1 MSQCSVGGCVRLSF
15 DAQRGAFEHTDT
27 AAHVLLDVFLLFI
40 EEPRVQKSVSFKR
53 LVKFRHPR
61 ALGHV
66 KLISYGATHFL
77 YRSVPPKDIVLD
89 IAQVAGNNGL
99 KLPRE
104 FGLLIKQSLYFD
116 RYTKLL
122 APDLNMMSDERIAN
136 FGQDCRLESPSWVAP
151 IAQFVDEQCI
161 IFEDQEENKLEYT
174 ECHNEFRQLIDNL
187 LAAHLL
193 ELDVSNEQFEQ
204 FCQTSLSTNST
215 LHRVLVEQLL
225 AVDDFLIFKAMMTKR
240 NADLYREAQRRVD
253 AGQLDEEDFHE
264 TTVVDDDEA
273 SLVADEWKL
282 YEDQLF
288 QALDESQKADDE
300 LARQRQKEEEELE
313 RALVLSLQMEEE
325 RMHGLAG
332 EAAASPSSSSAA
344 GQDAAPPPPAPP
356 PPSEAASAAPAEG
369 AAAPAAAVPAT
380 AALSASSLGPLRP
393 VLPRVMRVGP
403 MAGSRPGTAASVS
416 PEHER
421 ARAEIAAL
429 AQQGPVEEASVP
441 PPPPPEAQPQPS
453 EADRKARA
461 EHLQRQRQL
470 LVEKRNKERQ
480 KQLDAAKGSGNARVV
495 KAVDAANAG
504 GSATGKNLV
513 AELTAPSAG
522 GEAVAETAN
531 AAAQMRQAL
540 AAQLKQTLRTP
551 V

>member
-1 MSQCSVGGCVRLSF
+1 MADNQDLEWLSDYVLSF
-15 DAQRGAFEHTDT
+15 
-27 AAHVLLDVFLLFI
+27 
-40 EEPRVQKSVSFKR
+40 
-53 LVKFRHPR
+53 
-61 ALGHV
+61 
-66 KLISYGATHFL
+66 
-77 YRSVPPKDIVLD
+77 
-89 IAQVAGNNGL
+89 L
-99 KLPRE
+99 K
-104 FGLLIKQSLYFD
+104 
-116 RYTKLL
+116 
-122 APDLNMMSDERIAN
+122 
-136 FGQDCRLESPSWVAP
+136 SPSWVAP

-161 IFEDQEENKLEYT
+161 IFEDEEENKLEYT

-204 FCQTSLSTNST
+204 FCQTGLSTNST

-264 TTVVDDDEA
+264 TTVVDDDEEVLAGLGEMTVEA
-273 SLVADEWKL
+273 SLVADEWKM

-332 EAAASPSSSSAA
+332 EAANASPSSSSAA

-356 PPSEAASAAPAEG
+356 PPSEAASAAPVEASAAP
-369 AAAPAAAVPAT
+369 AAAPAAPAA

-429 AQQGPVEEASVP
+429 AQQGLVDEASAP
-441 PPPPPEAQPQPS
+441 PPAPPEAPEAQPQPS

-480 KQLDAAKGSGNARVV
+480 KQLDAAQGNARVV
-495 KAVDAANAG
+495 KAVDAATAG

-540 AAQLKQTLRTP
+540 AAQLKQTLRDRKS
-551 V
+551 VV

>member
-1 MSQCSVGGCVRLSF
+1 MADNQDLEWLSDYVLSF
-15 DAQRGAFEHTDT
+15 
-27 AAHVLLDVFLLFI
+27 
-40 EEPRVQKSVSFKR
+40 
-53 LVKFRHPR
+53 
-61 ALGHV
+61 
-66 KLISYGATHFL
+66 
-77 YRSVPPKDIVLD
+77 
-89 IAQVAGNNGL
+89 L
-99 KLPRE
+99 K
-104 FGLLIKQSLYFD
+104 
-116 RYTKLL
+116 
-122 APDLNMMSDERIAN
+122 
-136 FGQDCRLESPSWVAP
+136 SPSWVAP

-204 FCQTSLSTNST
+204 FCQTGLSTNST

-264 TTVVDDDEA
+264 TTVVDDDEEVLAGLGEMTVEA

-344 GQDAAPPPPAPP
+344 GQDAAPPPP
-356 PPSEAASAAPAEG
+356 SEAASAAPAEG
-369 AAAPAAAVPAT
+369 AAAPAAAVPAA